1 MESIFI
7 KNKQTNKQTKNS
19 KKTPIIPLLGS
30 QTKQNVH
37 QLTAVEV
44 KGNVALSL
52 NVEIIRHPYRI
63 SSPTNGFVIEL
74 VEALERNLGCGSFNY
89 FFSNFSFCKL
99 SRSVHHLSS
108 IIKSNIEDNSRIWLG
123 QLSMISKL
131 KQQSC
136 FYHKNHGLNTYKAI
150 MQLEMAV

>member
-1 MESIFI
+1 MHEIVLYCFLRFVSILLRWVESIFI
-7 KNKQTNKQTKNS
+7 KKKQKNKQTKNS

-37 QLTAVEV
+37 QLTVVEV

-74 VEALERNLGCGSFNY
+74 VEALERNLGCGSFNS
-89 FFSNFSFCKL
+89 FFLISL
-99 SRSVHHLSS
+99 SA
-108 IIKSNIEDNSRIWLG
+108 NCQG
-123 QLSMISKL
+123 QLIT
-131 KQQSC
+131 
-136 FYHKNHGLNTYKAI
+136 YHP
-150 MQLEMAV
+150 

>member
-1 MESIFI
+1 MHEIVLYCFLRFLLYSATVDGIHLH
-7 KNKQTNKQTKNS
+7 KKQTNKQTKNS

-74 VEALERNLGCGSFNY
+74 VEALERNLGCGSFKY
-89 FFSNFSFCKL
+89 FFLISL
-99 SRSVHHLSS
+99 SANCQDQF
-108 IIKSNIEDNSRIWLG
+108 IT
-123 QLSMISKL
+123 
-131 KQQSC
+131 
-136 FYHKNHGLNTYKAI
+136 YHP
-150 MQLEMAV
+150 